1 MFYYQIK
8 VMRNIFILFIIFFSL
23 ISFAQ
28 DVNFNQVNLSNL
40 YSNPALTGVNG
51 ERKISSAY
59 KNQSPSITGGL
70 YSIYGSYQDGSYSFG
85 NFGAYYMN
93 TLYSNGVYNSH
104 RLGLNYAK
112 PIKVTDNLTFT
123 PGISSS
129 VILDQVDFSK
139 ITFGD
144 LINPRTGRI
153 YDING
158 YTPIVIKEKSYSVD
172 FSGGLLVNWK
182 NIFGSISFNQ
192 FGSIGEKSIFNTYS
206 NIGISLSSK
215 NHDFTLIPEISL
227 NTIQNFHSTALKM
240 SSYYKWAKLGVEYNL
255 RNNFSN
261 FSAIVGARLAKFDL
275 TISSEWINSQL
286 NGISGLSFEVGL
298 SYTISNSEDNKPI
311 YNYSLF

>member
-1 MFYYQIK
+1 MFYYQTK
-8 VMRNIFILFIIFFSL
+8 VMRSLLFLFSVFYSVILL
-23 ISFAQ
+23 GQ
-28 DVNFNQVNLSNL
+28 DVNFNQVNMSNL

-51 ERKISSAY
+51 ERKFSSAY
-59 KNQSPSITGGL
+59 RNQSPSLTGGQ
-70 YSIYGSYQDGSYSFG
+70 YSIYAAYQDGSSSFG

-112 PIKVTDNLTFT
+112 PIKVTNNLTFT

-129 VILDQVDFSK
+129 VILDQVDFSR

-144 LINPRTGRI
+144 LSNPRTGRI
-153 YDING
+153 YDINDN
-158 YTPIVIKEKSYSVD
+158 PIDIKEHAYSVD

-286 NGISGLSFEVGL
+286 NGISGFSFEAGL
-298 SYTISNSEDNKPI
+298 SYTISKGEDNKQI

>member
-1 MFYYQIK
+1 
-8 VMRNIFILFIIFFSL
+8 MRNIFIFFSIFYSVIL
-23 ISFAQ
+23 FAQ

-51 ERKISSAY
+51 ERKFSTAY

-70 YSIYGSYQDGSYSFG
+70 YSIYGSFQDGSSSFG
-85 NFGAYYMN
+85 NFGLYYMN
-93 TLYSNGVYNSH
+93 TIYSNGFYNSH
-104 RLGLNYAK
+104 RIGLNYAK
-112 PIKVTDNLTFT
+112 PIKVTNNLTFT

-129 VILDQVDFSK
+129 VILDQLDFSK
-139 ITFGD
+139 MTFSD
-144 LINPRTGRI
+144 LSNPRTGRI

-172 FSGGLLVNWK
+172 FSGGILVTWK

-206 NIGISLSSK
+206 NIGISLISK

-227 NTIQNFHSTALKM
+227 NTIQNFHSAALKV
-240 SSYYKWAKLGVEYNL
+240 SSFYKWAKLGFEYTH
-255 RNNFSN
+255 RNN
-261 FSAIVGARLAKFDL
+261 FSAIVGARLAKFDVS
-275 TISSEWINSQL
+275 ISSEWINSQL
-286 NGISGLSFEVGL
+286 NGISGLSFEAGL
-298 SYTISNSEDNKPI
+298 SYTISKGEDNKPI

>member
-1 MFYYQIK
+1 MFYYKTK
-8 VMRNIFILFIIFFSL
+8 VMRNLFLLFSVFYSVIL
-23 ISFAQ
+23 FAQ

-51 ERKISSAY
+51 ERKFSSAY
-59 KNQSPSITGGL
+59 RNQSPSLTDGQ
-70 YSIYGSYQDGSYSFG
+70 YSIYAAYQDGSSSFG

-93 TLYSNGVYNSH
+93 TLYSKGVYKSH

-112 PIKVTDNLTFT
+112 SIKVTNNLTFT

-129 VILDQVDFSK
+129 VILDQADFSR

-144 LINPRTGRI
+144 LSNPRTGQI
-153 YDING
+153 YDISNLLD
-158 YTPIVIKEKSYSVD
+158 IKENAYSVD
-172 FSGGLLVNWK
+172 FSGGLLVNWN

-215 NHDFTLIPEISL
+215 NHNFTMIPEISL
-227 NTIQNFHSTALKM
+227 NTIQNFHSIALKV
-240 SSYYKWAKLGVEYNL
+240 SSFYKWAKLGVEYNL
-255 RNNFSN
+255 RNG
-261 FSAIVGARLAKFDL
+261 FSAIAGARLAKFDV
-275 TISSEWINSQL
+275 TISTEWINSQL
-286 NGISGLSFEVGL
+286 NGMSGLSFEAGL
-298 SYTISNSEDNKPI
+298 SYTISKGGDNKPL

>member
-1 MFYYQIK
+1 MFYYQTK
-8 VMRNIFILFIIFFSL
+8 VMRSLLFLFSVFYSVILL
-23 ISFAQ
+23 GQ
-28 DVNFNQVNLSNL
+28 DVNFNQVNMSNL

-51 ERKISSAY
+51 ERKFSSAY

-70 YSIYGSYQDGSYSFG
+70 YSIYGSYQDGSSSFG

-112 PIKVTDNLTFT
+112 PIKVTNNLTFT
-123 PGISSS
+123 PAISSS

-144 LINPRTGRI
+144 LSNPRTGRI
-153 YDING
+153 YDIYN
-158 YTPIVIKEKSYSVD
+158 PLDIKENAYSVD

-206 NIGISLSSK
+206 NIGISLSGK

-227 NTIQNFHSTALKM
+227 NTIQNFHSVAIKM
-240 SSYYKWAKLGVEYNL
+240 SGFYKWAKLGVEYNH
-255 RNNFSN
+255 RNN
-261 FSAIVGARLAKFDL
+261 FSAIVGARLAKFDVS
-275 TISSEWINSQL
+275 ISTEWINSQL
-286 NGISGLSFEVGL
+286 NGISGLSFEAGL
-298 SYTISNSEDNKPI
+298 SYTISMSKYNKPL